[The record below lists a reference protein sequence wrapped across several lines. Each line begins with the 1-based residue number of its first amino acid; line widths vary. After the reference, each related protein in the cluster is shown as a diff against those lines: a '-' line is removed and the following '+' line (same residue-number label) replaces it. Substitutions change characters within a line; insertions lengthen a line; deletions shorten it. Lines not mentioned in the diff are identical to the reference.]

1 MTAATPRTT
10 ARRQRPSFWLWP
22 SEPLEPLGGLG
33 ALLLLPSALWASA
46 SPWPWLWGE
55 EPRVALVAL
64 ELALELLLPSA
75 ALAALALLLA
85 ALPVPCPPVAVD
97 PLGEREAGADSLEAR
112 APCKFSL

>member
-75 ALAALALLLA
+75 ALLAALLLA
-85 ALPVPCPPVAVD
+85 ALPVLCPPVAVD
-97 PLGEREAGADSLEAR
+97 PLGEKEAAGDSLVAR
-112 APCKFSL
+112 APCPISR